1 MAGEE
6 GIPRWT
12 VFNTPE
18 WLGAAVHQMGLCSSP
33 GSKTET
39 ESIHVQVDPC
49 VAVVLS
55 AGIVMGKHSGRN
67 ALNTR
72 LQQLGF
78 DLSPQ
83 EVDDVFR
90 RFKVGCCSSRASC
103 NSLLQSH
110 AC

>member
-1 MAGEE
+1 MCVLVCVCRETYE
-6 GIPRWT
+6 IM
-12 VFNTPE
+12 TPE
-18 WLGAAVHQMGLCSSP
+18 TIGLQRNP
-33 GSKTET
+33 E
-39 ESIHVQVDPC
+39 D
-49 VAVVLS
+49 

-90 RFKVGCCSSRASC
+90 RFKVSGGGVGWMLSFLGCQRLCW
-103 NSLLQSH
+103 QD
-110 AC
+110 